1 MSLDGGAM
9 RRLTVVV
16 PLLLALLVGS
26 AMAETP
32 KAKSG
37 IDPASYVIGPEDV
50 LSIVVWKNETLTRTM
65 PVRPD
70 GLISLPLLHDV
81 QAAGLTPV
89 QLRDHISQ
97 KLTEFMPAPEVS
109 VIVTDVKSFK
119 VSVMGEVVRPGRF
132 ELKSQTTV
140 LDIVALAGGF
150 TPFAS
155 RTKIV
160 ILRSDGKKMVRIPFN
175 YNRVIATG
183 GEDENFFL
191 QPNDILLV
199 P

>member
-1 MSLDGGAM
+1 M
-9 RRLTVVV
+9 RRLIVAV
-16 PLLLALLVGS
+16 PLLLLALVVGS
-26 AMAETP
+26 AIAETP
-32 KAKSG
+32 TAKSG

-89 QLRDHISQ
+89 QLRDMISQ

-119 VSVMGEVVRPGRF
+119 VSVIGEVVRPGRY

-140 LDIVALAGGF
+140 LDIVAMAGGF
-150 TPFAS
+150 TPFSS
-155 RTKIV
+155 RTKVV
-160 ILRSDGKKMVRIPFN
+160 ILRPNGKKMVRIPFN

-183 GEDENFFL
+183 GEDENFYL
-191 QPNDILLV
+191 QPNDIVLV

>member
-1 MSLDGGAM
+1 ML
-9 RRLTVVV
+9 RLIVAV
-16 PLLLALLVGS
+16 PLLLVLAVGS
-26 AMAETP
+26 AIAETP
-32 KAKSG
+32 AAKSG

-70 GLISLPLLHDV
+70 GLITLPLLHDV

-89 QLRDHISQ
+89 QLRDQISQ
-97 KLTEFMPAPEVS
+97 KLTEFMPSPEVS

-119 VSVMGEVVRPGRF
+119 VSVMGEVVRPGRY

-150 TPFAS
+150 TPFSS

-160 ILRSDGKKMVRIPFN
+160 ILRPNGKKMVRIPFN
-175 YNRVIATG
+175 YNRVIAAG
-183 GEDENFFL
+183 GEDENFYL
-191 QPNDILLV
+191 QPNDIVLV